1 MFEVTGD
8 VRHEGRPV
16 RAEDARKQLLPLRM
30 CFRYPVSHLHDDNR
44 LHDDCAKAAPA

>member
-16 RAEDARKQLLPLRM
+16 RAEDARKQFLPLRM
-30 CFRYPVSHLHDDNR
+30 CFRDPVSHLHDEIH
-44 LHDDCAKAAPA
+44 LQDDCVKAAPA